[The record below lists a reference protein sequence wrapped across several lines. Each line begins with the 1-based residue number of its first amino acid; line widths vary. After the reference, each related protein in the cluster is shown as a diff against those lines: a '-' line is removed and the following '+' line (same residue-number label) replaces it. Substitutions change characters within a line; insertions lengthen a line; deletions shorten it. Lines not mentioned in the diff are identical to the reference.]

1 MEQIVE
7 RQKKSSWKT
16 FLILIGFVVL
26 IDFIIF
32 IMNRYVEDLSPY
44 IANIAVIFLVVLSL
58 SYILIKYF
66 SKYSYIIEEGQ
77 LIFYRV
83 IGKKRFQMLRIDSHN
98 LINIRPYKGE
108 DEEYTYNFTFDKKG
122 EDVYIGGFID
132 NNRKTSFLFSPNENI
147 LKKLNGM
154 LKTRRDKNG

>member
-7 RQKKSSWKT
+7 RQKRSTFKT
-16 FLILIGFVVL
+16 FLVIIGFVIL

-44 IANIAVIFLVVLSL
+44 IANIAIIFLVVISC
-58 SYILIKYF
+58 SFILIKYF

-83 IGKKRFQMLRIDSHN
+83 IGKRRFEILRIDRLN
-98 LINIRPYKGE
+98 LIYIRPYK
-108 DEEYTYNFTFDKKG
+108 DEKYTYNFTFDKKG
-122 EDVYIGGFID
+122 KEVYIGGFID
-132 NNRKTSFLFSPNENI
+132 NNRRMNFLFNPNEQI
-147 LKKLNGM
+147 LKGLKKM
-154 LKTRRDKNG
+154 LKNKE